1 MPADRVLIRGGYV
14 LSMDEAIG
22 DVRGGDVLIE
32 GDSIAAVGVGLP
44 ADGAEVLDAADMIV
58 MPGMVDGHKHAW
70 QSIFRGTCGNQTL
83 NQFFGEAVPATA
95 PHLTPDDV
103 YASTLL
109 GAVDALDAGVTTIL
123 DWCHATL
130 TPAHPRAGVAA
141 LRDSG
146 IRAWFAHGR
155 SLLTWSDRQADHTSD
170 IRDLRA
176 EEFASDDGL
185 VRLAMAARGPMF
197 ADLDV
202 TERDFALA
210 RELGIPISVHVDMP
224 SYAGGDILALDA
236 MGALGPDVTLLH
248 GNTLTEQEI
257 DLALAAGCGFV
268 DSSVCDILMGIGQEL
283 TGRLLARGIP
293 FGISPD
299 SAVVNTTDLFWVMRA
314 TVLLERSRVYGPV
327 FAADQQPGEGYL
339 TARRML
345 ELATI
350 GGAHAVWLADRI
362 GSLTPGKQ
370 ADVVLIRTRDVN
382 MLPLNDPTEA
392 VVFDAGVQNVD
403 TVLVGGR
410 VVKRGGQLV
419 SVDVSRVARLAIES
433 RDRILEAAGR
443 DGYRP
448 WWFEGGAR

>member
-1 MPADRVLIRGGYV
+1 VAGGRLLVRGGFV

-22 DVRGGDVLIE
+22 DVRRGDILVE
-32 GDSIAAVGVGLP
+32 GDAIAAVGVGLP
-44 ADGAEVLDAADMIV
+44 ADGAEVIDADGMIV
-58 MPGMVDGHKHAW
+58 MPGMIDGHKHAW
-70 QSIFRGTCGNQTL
+70 QSIYRGTCGDQTL

-95 PHLTPDDV
+95 PHLEPEDI

-130 TPAHPRAGVAA
+130 TPAHARAGVAA

-155 SLLTWSDRQADHTSD
+155 SLLTWSDRRADHTPD
-170 IRDLRA
+170 IRDLQA
-176 EEFASDDGL
+176 EAFAGDDRL

-224 SYAGGDILALDA
+224 SYTGNDVVELER
-236 MGALGPDVTLLH
+236 MGALGPDVTFLH
-248 GNTLTEQEI
+248 GNTLTEREL
-257 DLALAAGCGFV
+257 DLAIAAGCRFV
-268 DSSVCDILMGIGQEL
+268 DSSVCDVLMGIGQEL
-283 TGRLLARGIP
+283 TGRLLGRGIP

-327 FAADQQPGEGYL
+327 FASDQQPGEGYL

-345 ELATI
+345 ELATT

-362 GSLTPGKQ
+362 GSLSPGKQ

-392 VVFDAGVQNVD
+392 VVFDAGPQNVD
-403 TVLVGGR
+403 TVIVGGR
-410 VVKRGGQLV
+410 VIKRGGRLV
-419 SVDVSRVARLAIES
+419 GVDVERVTRLAIEA
-433 RDRILEAAGR
+433 RDRNLEAAGR

>member
-1 MPADRVLIRGGYV
+1 MPGDRLLIRGGFV
-14 LSMDEAIG
+14 LSMDEAVG
-22 DVRGGDVLIE
+22 DVRGGDVLVE
-32 GDSIAAVGVGLP
+32 DGAIAAVGVDLP
-44 ADGAEVLDAADMIV
+44 SDGAEVIDATGMIV
-58 MPGMVDGHKHAW
+58 MPGMIDGHKHAW
-70 QSIFRGTCGNQTL
+70 QSIYRGTCGNQTL

-95 PHLTPDDV
+95 PHLTPDDI

-109 GAVDALDAGVTTIL
+109 GAADALEAGVTTIL

-130 TPAHPRAGVAA
+130 TPAHARAGVAA

-155 SLLTWSDRQADHTSD
+155 SLLTWSDRRADHTAD
-170 IRDLRA
+170 IRDLQA
-176 EEFASDDGL
+176 EAFASDDGL

-202 TERDFALA
+202 TGRDFALA

-224 SYAGGDILALDA
+224 SYAGNDVVELDR

-248 GNTLTEQEI
+248 GNTLTDEEI
-257 DLALAAGCGFV
+257 DLALRAGCRFV
-268 DSSVCDILMGIGQEL
+268 DSSVCDVLMGIGQEL
-283 TGRLLARGIP
+283 TARLLTRDIP

-327 FAADQQPGEGYL
+327 FASGRQPEAAHL

-345 ELATI
+345 ELATA

-362 GSLTPGKQ
+362 GSLAPGKQ
-370 ADVVLIRTRDVN
+370 ADIVLVRTRDVN

-392 VVFDAGVQNVD
+392 VVFDAGPQNVD
-403 TVLVGGR
+403 TVLVGGH
-410 VVKRGGQLV
+410 VVKRGGRLV
-419 SVDVSRVARLAIES
+419 GVDVERVTRLAIEA
-433 RDRILEAAGR
+433 RDRNLEAAAR